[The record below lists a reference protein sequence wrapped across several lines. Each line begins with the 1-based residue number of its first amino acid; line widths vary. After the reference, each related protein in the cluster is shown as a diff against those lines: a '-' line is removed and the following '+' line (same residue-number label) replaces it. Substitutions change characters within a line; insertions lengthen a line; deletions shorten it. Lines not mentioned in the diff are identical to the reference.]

1 MPLTNVNSAY
11 LKELDDKAFGLLPHL
26 YVYDQQRQQIGMVP
40 YDDNPGW
47 TYEDFEWELG
57 IHLDNEDE
65 KAILR
70 LERELERIKS
80 GINLVSD
87 VSEFSEPEWI
97 VEGIV
102 VRNGLTFLVGD
113 SGTGKT
119 TFCLYLVDA
128 VQNGKDLFGLKCK
141 LGSAIFIEND
151 ESKELL
157 RSHRDKVGLPFPLRV
172 VQVDIM
178 WDTNSNAFNKE
189 FEEFLYYECPDLV
202 IIDAYTSLGIPDITR
217 PDSALVLDEMRRLSE
232 KNHCAMV
239 IIHHTNKAHEQMG
252 SSLHKAK
259 MDSIVSLSKVSND
272 TIMLTQE
279 KVRGTKFGEKVI
291 NFDPITLKMTD
302 AKMTIKDQ
310 VKQLKAQGF
319 TLNEIQSML
328 PAIKK
333 DTIRKAFNSP

>member
-1 MPLTNVNSAY
+1 MPHTNVNSAY
-11 LKELDDKAFGLLPHL
+11 LKELDDRAFGLLPHD
-26 YVYDQQRQQIGMVP
+26 YIYDNQRQAIGLVLH
-40 YDDNPGW
+40 DDPSW
-47 TYEDFEWELG
+47 TYEEFKGELDSHLGFEN
-57 IHLDNEDE
+57 D
-65 KAILR
+65 KAILK
-70 LERELERIKS
+70 LDRELERIKN

-87 VSEFSEPEWI
+87 VSEFSEPDWI

-102 VRNGLTFLVGD
+102 VRNGLTLLYGD
-113 SGTGKT
+113 SGAGKT

-151 ESKELL
+151 ESKGLL
-157 RSHRDKVGLPFPLRV
+157 RSHRDKLGLPFPLRV

-189 FEEFLYYECPDLV
+189 FGEFLYYECPDLV
-202 IIDAYTSLGIPDITR
+202 IIDAYTSLGIRDITR
-217 PDSALVLDEMRRLSE
+217 PDSALVLDEMRRLAE

-259 MDSIVSLSKVSND
+259 MDSMVLLVNNNNIV
-272 TIMLTQE
+272 TLTQE
-279 KVRGTKFGEKVI
+279 KVRGTKFNEKDI
-291 NFDPITLKMTD
+291 DFDPVTLKMTD

-310 VKQLKAQGF
+310 VKQLKAQG
-319 TLNEIQSML
+319 LGLKDIQSRL
-328 PAIKK
+328 PGVKPN
-333 DTIRKAFNSP
+333 TIQKAFNSP